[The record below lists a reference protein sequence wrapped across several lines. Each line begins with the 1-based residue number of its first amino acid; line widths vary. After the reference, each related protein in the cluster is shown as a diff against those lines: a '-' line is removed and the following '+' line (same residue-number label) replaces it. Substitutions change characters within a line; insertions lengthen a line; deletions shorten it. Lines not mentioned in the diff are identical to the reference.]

1 MNGFYRRGLKT
12 LPATTPSALKVSLAQ
27 VSIIQFSRTIVN
39 HQIALINDNVIRFR
53 WKSMGITINRKKIL
67 KSQISFYQ
75 YLKFKTYI

>member
-1 MNGFYRRGLKT
+1 MNGFYRRGLKK
-12 LPATTPSALKVSLAQ
+12 LPATKPSALKVSLAQ